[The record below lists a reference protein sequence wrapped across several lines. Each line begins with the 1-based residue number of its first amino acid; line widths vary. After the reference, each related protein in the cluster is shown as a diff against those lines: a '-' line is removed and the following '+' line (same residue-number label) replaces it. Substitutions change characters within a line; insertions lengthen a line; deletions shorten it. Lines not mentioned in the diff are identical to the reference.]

1 VRETAVTGAD
11 DATTDDSDGTPTAR
25 PVTILTGSL
34 GAGKTT
40 TLNHL
45 LANSDQDI
53 AVLVNDM
60 GSLNVDAELVD
71 VETTLEGGESR
82 MAELSNGCIC
92 CGLQGELRNELFQLA
107 ESYEFDHLV
116 IEASGISEPKPIA
129 GQLVGG
135 GAVGDRYDLG
145 SIVSVVDTPRFAAT
159 FGDAVPER
167 AGTDGEGRKPL
178 SDLAIEQVEFCT
190 TIIANKQDLVD
201 NETADRAER
210 LLKSLQPEATIHRA
224 TAGQVDPAVVLA
236 ETFDPE
242 TVNKSAS
249 WKQALEAAEDDD
261 HEHADSGDDHGD
273 GEHDH
278 GHDHDHEEHNHE
290 DHGHDRHDHEDH
302 GHDRH
307 DHDDHGYDHHDHD
320 DHDHVHPPELYGVD
334 SVTYR
339 RRRPFHPKRFDA
351 WLESV
356 PEGVVRAKGIV
367 WIAGRESQAL
377 TVSIV
382 GRRSTVEVTGQW
394 IASLPEGL
402 REKYRR
408 AQPEMAWDDKHGDR
422 EIRLALLGSDLDDS
436 VISGLDD
443 ALVTDEEWAEGVG
456 SVKNPFPQIESEQ
469 YQQGPEAPEPYR

>member
-1 VRETAVTGAD
+1 MRETAVTEP
-11 DATTDDSDGTPTAR
+11 DAESDELAAR

-45 LANSDQDI
+45 LANSDHDI

-107 ESYEFDHLV
+107 ESYDFDHLV

-129 GQLVGG
+129 SQIAGG
-135 GAVGDRYDLG
+135 GAVGDRYDLA

-159 FGDAVPER
+159 FGETAER
-167 AGTDGEGRKPL
+167 AGVDSEGRKPL
-178 SDLAIEQVEFCT
+178 ADLAIEQVEFCS

-201 NETADRAER
+201 NETADRVER
-210 LLKSLQPEATIHRA
+210 LLGSLQPEATIHRA
-224 TAGQVDPAVVLA
+224 TGGAVDSRVLL
-236 ETFDPE
+236 ERTFDAE
-242 TVNKSAS
+242 TVNTSAA
-249 WKQALEAAEDDD
+249 WKQVLDAN
-261 HEHADSGDDHGD
+261 DSDP
-273 GEHDH
+273 EHDH
-278 GHDHDHEEHNHE
+278 AHEDNDHVHGHDEDNHDHTDHDHDHT
-290 DHGHDRHDHEDH
+290 DH
-302 GHDRH
+302 
-307 DHDDHGYDHHDHD
+307 

-339 RRRPFHPKRFDA
+339 RRRPFHPERFDA
-351 WLESV
+351 WLDSV
-356 PEGVVRAKGIV
+356 PEGVIRAKGIV
-367 WIAGRESQAL
+367 WVAGRDSQAL
-377 TVSIV
+377 TMSVV
-382 GRRSTVEVTGQW
+382 GQRSTVEVTGQW
-394 IASLPEGL
+394 IASLPESV

-408 AQPEMAWDDKHGDR
+408 AKPDMTWDDEHGDR

-436 VISGLDD
+436 LTESLDD
-443 ALVTDEEWAEGVG
+443 CLVTDAEWAEGCETVD
-456 SVKNPFPQIESEQ
+456 NPFPQIEREQ
-469 YQQGPEAPEPYR
+469 YERGPEAPTAYR